1 MNSVKRNNKLS
12 EKQINVLITIYR
24 FRFIT
29 IPLLAKLNAVSN
41 QSIAGSI
48 KVLEEAGLVNK
59 RYSSS
64 YKLQG
69 KAARYFLSPKAI
81 KLFKDN
87 DDINQHSLNLFY
99 KTKLLSE
106 EACDSHIQTL
116 QTYLDYKATLT
127 SNYILKTKYELYKHE
142 DQPDPP
148 SDIYALSN
156 KSQQSDIFIEI
167 HNNSQAF
174 VIQKRINYLAEFI
187 EDNYEDK
194 QPKVILITNKKDKK
208 LGMIIENLND
218 DFSTKFVF
226 LAIST
231 ASKWAK
237 DF

>member
-1 MNSVKRNNKLS
+1 MDSIKRNNKLS
-12 EKQINVLITIYR
+12 EKQIGILITIYR

-29 IPLLAKLNAVSN
+29 IPLLAKYNEVSN

-59 RYSSS
+59 RYNSS

-81 KLFKDN
+81 KLFQNNDN
-87 DDINQHSLNLFY
+87 INQHSLNLFY

-106 EACDSHIQTL
+106 DAVDSHIQTL
-116 QTYLDYKATLT
+116 QTYIDYRAKLT
-127 SNYILKTKYELYKHE
+127 SNYTLKTKYELYKHE

-148 SDIYALSN
+148 SDIYVRSN
-156 KSQQSDIFIEI
+156 IKQQSDIFIEI

-174 VIQKRINYLAEFI
+174 IIQKRLTYLAEFI
-187 EDNYEDK
+187 EENYEDN

-208 LGMIIENLND
+208 LERIIENLNEEY
-218 DFSTKFVF
+218 SNKFLILVA
-226 LAIST
+226 LP
-231 ASKWAK
+231 
-237 DF
+237 

>member
-1 MNSVKRNNKLS
+1 MDSIKRNNKLS

-81 KLFKDN
+81 KLFQDN
-87 DDINQHSLNLFY
+87 EDINQHSLNLFY

-106 EACDSHIQTL
+106 DAVDSHIQTL
-116 QTYLDYKATLT
+116 QTYIDYRAKLT
-127 SNYILKTKYELYKHE
+127 SNYTLKTKYELYKHE

-148 SDIYALSN
+148 SDIYARSN
-156 KSQQSDIFIEI
+156 NKQQSDIFIEI

-174 VIQKRINYLAEFI
+174 IIQKRLTYLAEFI
-187 EDNYEDK
+187 EDNFDNK

-208 LGMIIENLND
+208 LERIIENLNEEY
-218 DFSTKFVF
+218 SNKFLILVA
-226 LAIST
+226 LP
-231 ASKWAK
+231 
-237 DF
+237 

>member
-1 MNSVKRNNKLS
+1 MDSIKRNNKLS
-12 EKQINVLITIYR
+12 EKQIGILITIYR

-29 IPLLAKLNAVSN
+29 IPLLAKYNEVSN

-59 RYSSS
+59 RYNSS

-106 EACDSHIQTL
+106 EAVDCHIQTL
-116 QTYLDYKATLT
+116 QTYIDYRAKLT
-127 SNYILKTKYELYKHE
+127 SNYTLKTKYELYKHE

-148 SDIYALSN
+148 SDIYVRSN
-156 KSQQSDIFIEI
+156 IKQQSDIFIEI

-174 VIQKRINYLAEFI
+174 IIQKRLTYLAEFI
-187 EDNYEDK
+187 EENYEDN

-208 LGMIIENLND
+208 LERIIENLNEEY
-218 DFSTKFVF
+218 SNKFLILVA
-226 LAIST
+226 LP
-231 ASKWAK
+231 
-237 DF
+237 

>member
-29 IPLLAKLNAVSN
+29 IPLLAKYNEVSN

-59 RYSSS
+59 RYNSS

-81 KLFKDN
+81 KLFQES

-106 EACDSHIQTL
+106 DAVDSHIQTL
-116 QTYLDYKATLT
+116 QTYIDYKAKLAN
-127 SNYILKTKYELYKHE
+127 NYTLKTKYELYKHE

-148 SDIYALSN
+148 SDIYARSN
-156 KSQQSDIFIEI
+156 NKQQSDIFIEI

-174 VIQKRINYLAEFI
+174 IIQKRLTYLAEFI
-187 EDNYEDK
+187 EENYEDN
-194 QPKVILITNKKDKK
+194 QPKVILITNKKDKRLK
-208 LGMIIENLND
+208 RIIENLNEEYSD
-218 DFSTKFVF
+218 GENLLIVD
-226 LAIST
+226 
-231 ASKWAK
+231 
-237 DF
+237 

>member
-1 MNSVKRNNKLS
+1 MDSIKRNNKLS

-106 EACDSHIQTL
+106 DAVDSHIQTL
-116 QTYLDYKATLT
+116 QTYIDYRAKLT
-127 SNYILKTKYELYKHE
+127 SNYTLKTKYELYKHE

-148 SDIYALSN
+148 SDIYVRSN
-156 KSQQSDIFIEI
+156 IKQQSDIFIEI

-174 VIQKRINYLAEFI
+174 IIQKRLTYLAEFI
-187 EDNYEDK
+187 EENYEDN

-208 LGMIIENLND
+208 LERIIENINEEYSDQDTLILWD
-218 DFSTKFVF
+218 LV
-226 LAIST
+226 
-231 ASKWAK
+231 
-237 DF
+237 

>member
-59 RYSSS
+59 RYNSS

-81 KLFKDN
+81 KLFQDN

-106 EACDSHIQTL
+106 DAVDSHIQTL
-116 QTYLDYKATLT
+116 QTYLEYKAKLNK
-127 SNYILKTKYELYKHE
+127 NYTLKTKYELYKHE

-148 SDIYALSN
+148 SDIYGQSN
-156 KSQQSDIFIEI
+156 KNQQSDIFIEI
-167 HNNSQAF
+167 HNNKQNF
-174 VIQKRINYLAEFI
+174 IIQKRLTYLAEFI
-187 EDNYEDK
+187 EDNYEDN
-194 QPKVILITNKKDKK
+194 QPKVILILTNKNNKK
-208 LGMIIENLND
+208 LGRIIENINEEYSDQDTLILWD
-218 DFSTKFVF
+218 LV
-226 LAIST
+226 
-231 ASKWAK
+231 
-237 DF
+237 

>member
-12 EKQINVLITIYR
+12 EKQVGILITIYR

-41 QSIAGSI
+41 QSMAGSI

-59 RYSSS
+59 RYGST

-81 KLFKDN
+81 KLFQDN
-87 DDINQHSLNLFY
+87 EDINQHSLNLFY

-106 EACDSHIQTL
+106 DAVDSHIQTL
-116 QTYLDYKATLT
+116 QTYLEYKAKLNNNYTLK
-127 SNYILKTKYELYKHE
+127 SKYELYKHE

-148 SDIYALSN
+148 SDIYVRSN
-156 KSQQSDIFIEI
+156 IKQQSDIFIEI
-167 HNNSQAF
+167 HNNQQTF
-174 VIQKRINYLAEFI
+174 VIQKRLTYLAEFI
-187 EDNYEDK
+187 EENYEDN

-208 LGMIIENLND
+208 LERIIENLNEEY
-218 DFSTKFVF
+218 SNKFLNLVA
-226 LAIST
+226 LP
-231 ASKWAK
+231 
-237 DF
+237 

>member
-1 MNSVKRNNKLS
+1 MISVKRNNKLS

-29 IPLLAKLNAVSN
+29 IPLLAKYNEVSN

-59 RYSSS
+59 RYNSS

-81 KLFKDN
+81 KLFQES

-106 EACDSHIQTL
+106 DAVDSHIQTL
-116 QTYLDYKATLT
+116 QTYIDYKAKLAN
-127 SNYILKTKYELYKHE
+127 NYTLKTKYELYKHE

-148 SDIYALSN
+148 SDIYARSN
-156 KSQQSDIFIEI
+156 NKQQSDIFIEI

-174 VIQKRINYLAEFI
+174 IIQKRLTYLAEFI
-187 EDNYEDK
+187 EENYEDN
-194 QPKVILITNKKDKK
+194 QPKVILITNKKDKRLK
-208 LGMIIENLND
+208 RIIENLNEEYSD
-218 DFSTKFVF
+218 GENLLIVD
-226 LAIST
+226 
-231 ASKWAK
+231 
-237 DF
+237 

>member
-1 MNSVKRNNKLS
+1 MDSIKRNNKLS

-81 KLFKDN
+81 KLFQDN

-106 EACDSHIQTL
+106 DAVDSHIQTL
-116 QTYLDYKATLT
+116 QTYIDYRAKLT
-127 SNYILKTKYELYKHE
+127 SNYTLKTKYELYKHE

-148 SDIYALSN
+148 SDIYAHSN
-156 KSQQSDIFIEI
+156 NKQQSDIFIEI
-167 HNNSQAF
+167 HNNQQTF
-174 VIQKRINYLAEFI
+174 VIQKRLTYLAEFI
-187 EDNYEDK
+187 EDNCEDK
-194 QPKVILITNKKDKK
+194 QPKVILITNNNNKK
-208 LGMIIENLND
+208 LGRIIENINEEYSDQDTLILWD
-218 DFSTKFVF
+218 LV
-226 LAIST
+226 
-231 ASKWAK
+231 
-237 DF
+237 

>member
-29 IPLLAKLNAVSN
+29 IPLLAKYNEVSN
-41 QSIAGSI
+41 QSMAGSI

-59 RYSSS
+59 RYNSS

-81 KLFKDN
+81 KLFQES

-106 EACDSHIQTL
+106 EAVDCHIQTL
-116 QTYLDYKATLT
+116 QTYIDYRAKLT
-127 SNYILKTKYELYKHE
+127 SNYTLKTKYELYKHE

-148 SDIYALSN
+148 SDIYVRSN
-156 KSQQSDIFIEI
+156 IKQQSDIFIEI

-174 VIQKRINYLAEFI
+174 IIQKRLTYLAEFI
-187 EDNYEDK
+187 EENYEDN

-208 LGMIIENLND
+208 LERIIENLNEEY
-218 DFSTKFVF
+218 SNKFLILVA
-226 LAIST
+226 LP
-231 ASKWAK
+231 
-237 DF
+237 

>member
-29 IPLLAKLNAVSN
+29 IPLLAKYNLVSN
-41 QSIAGSI
+41 QSMAGSI
-48 KVLEEAGLVNK
+48 KVLEESGLINK
-59 RYSSS
+59 RYNSS

-106 EACDSHIQTL
+106 DAVDSHIQTL
-116 QTYLDYKATLT
+116 QTYLEYKAKLNNNYTLK
-127 SNYILKTKYELYKHE
+127 SKYELYKHE

-148 SDIYALSN
+148 SDIYARSN
-156 KSQQSDIFIEI
+156 NKQQSDIFIEI

-174 VIQKRINYLAEFI
+174 IIQKRLTYLAEFI
-187 EDNYEDK
+187 EENYEDN

-208 LGMIIENLND
+208 LERIIENLNEEY
-218 DFSTKFVF
+218 SNKFLNLVA
-226 LAIST
+226 LP
-231 ASKWAK
+231 
-237 DF
+237 

>member
-1 MNSVKRNNKLS
+1 MNSVKRNNKLN
-12 EKQINVLITIYR
+12 EKQIGILITIYR

-59 RYSSS
+59 RYSST

-81 KLFKDN
+81 KLFQDN

-106 EACDSHIQTL
+106 DAVDSHIQTL
-116 QTYLDYKATLT
+116 QTYLEYIAKINN
-127 SNYILKTKYELYKHE
+127 NYTLKTKYELYKHE

-148 SDIYALSN
+148 SDIYVRSN
-156 KSQQSDIFIEI
+156 IKQQSDIFIEI
-167 HNNSQAF
+167 HNNQQTF
-174 VIQKRINYLAEFI
+174 VIQKRLTYLAEFI
-187 EDNYEDK
+187 EENYEDN

-208 LGMIIENLND
+208 LERIIENLNEECSNQERLIFWD
-218 DFSTKFVF
+218 LV
-226 LAIST
+226 
-231 ASKWAK
+231 
-237 DF
+237 

>member
-12 EKQINVLITIYR
+12 EKQVGILISIYR

-29 IPLLAKLNAVSN
+29 ISLLAKYNLVSN
-41 QSIAGSI
+41 QSMAGSI

-81 KLFKDN
+81 KLFQDN

-106 EACDSHIQTL
+106 DAVDSHIQTL
-116 QTYLDYKATLT
+116 QTYLEYKAKLNK
-127 SNYILKTKYELYKHE
+127 NYTLKTKYELYKHE

-148 SDIYALSN
+148 SDIYGQSN
-156 KSQQSDIFIEI
+156 KNQQSDIFIEI
-167 HNNSQAF
+167 HNNKQNF
-174 VIQKRINYLAEFI
+174 IIQKRLTYLAEFI
-187 EDNYEDK
+187 EDNYEDN
-194 QPKVILITNKKDKK
+194 QPKVILILTNKNNKK
-208 LGMIIENLND
+208 LGRIIENINEEYSDQDTLILWD
-218 DFSTKFVF
+218 LV
-226 LAIST
+226 
-231 ASKWAK
+231 
-237 DF
+237 

>member
-1 MNSVKRNNKLS
+1 MDSIKRNNKLS

-29 IPLLAKLNAVSN
+29 IPLLAKYNLVSN
-41 QSIAGSI
+41 QSMAGSI
-48 KVLEEAGLVNK
+48 KVLKEAGLVNK

-69 KAARYFLSPKAI
+69 KAARYFLSPNAI
-81 KLFKDN
+81 KLFQDN
-87 DDINQHSLNLFY
+87 NDINQHSLNLFY

-116 QTYLDYKATLT
+116 QTYLDYKAKLT

-148 SDIYALSN
+148 SDIYAQSN
-156 KSQQSDIFIEI
+156 RKQQPDIFIEI

-174 VIQKRINYLAEFI
+174 IIQKRLTYLAEFI

-194 QPKVILITNKKDKK
+194 QPKVLLITNKKDKK
-208 LGMIIENLND
+208 LERIIENINEEYSKIISYLYD
-218 DFSTKFVF
+218 DNEKA
-226 LAIST
+226 L
-231 ASKWAK
+231 
-237 DF
+237 